1 MSQPLGHAAGVDAAM
16 SRAVDLA
23 ARALGRTSPNPVVG
37 CVVLDAD
44 GRVAGEGLHEF
55 AGGPHAEVNALRE
68 AGERARGGTAV
79 VTLEPCRH
87 TGRTGPCTQALL
99 DAGVARVVIAVPDP
113 TGPAGGGAQ
122 ELRDAGVEVLVGTGR
137 EAAEH
142 VNRAWLHAM
151 ALARPHVTWKLA
163 ATLDGR
169 TAAADGTSRWITGP
183 EARAEVHRLRARSDA
198 VLVGGG
204 TLRADDPHLAVRE
217 VTDAVQPLR
226 VVLDST
232 AGIPLSARVLDDAA
246 PTLVVV
252 AEGADTDHLV
262 AAGVDVL
269 AVRRATL
276 PAHGSRS
283 ARTGALGDPAG
294 VGGLD
299 LAAVLAALHGR
310 GIRSVLLEGGAHL
323 AGSFVAADLVDEV
336 VAHVAPVLLGNGSP
350 VLQDADI
357 TTITEALRLTTTDV
371 TRLGDDVAI
380 TATVRRDH

>member
-1 MSQPLGHAAGVDAAM
+1 MSQPVGHAAEVDAAM

-44 GRVAGEGLHEF
+44 GRVAGEGLHES
-55 AGGPHAEVNALRE
+55 AGGPHAEVNALRD

-99 DAGVARVVIAVPDP
+99 DAGVARVVVAVPDP
-113 TGPAGGGAQ
+113 TAAGGGVR

-137 EAAEH
+137 AAAEH

-151 ALARPHVTWKLA
+151 VHARPRVTWKLA

-169 TAAADGTSRWITGP
+169 TAAVDGSSRWITGP
-183 EARAEVHRLRARSDA
+183 EARAEVHRLRARCDA

-204 TLRADDPHLAVRE
+204 TLRADDPHLAVRD
-217 VTDAVQPLR
+217 VAGAVQPLR

-232 AGIPLSARVLDDAA
+232 GAIHLTARVLDDAA

-252 AEGADTDHLV
+252 AEGVDTAHLV

-269 AVRRATL
+269 AV
-276 PAHGSRS
+276 P
-283 ARTGALGDPAG
+283 RTGS
-294 VGGLD
+294 GLD
-299 LAAVLAALHGR
+299 LAAVLAALHER

-336 VAHVAPVLLGNGSP
+336 VAHVAPALLGSGRP
-350 VLQDADI
+350 VLQDAGI
-357 TTITEALRLTTTDV
+357 ATITEALRLTTTDV

>member
-1 MSQPLGHAAGVDAAM
+1 MSQPVGHAAEVDAAM
-16 SRAVDLA
+16 ARAVDLA

-44 GRVAGEGLHEF
+44 GRVVGEGFHES

-87 TGRTGPCTQALL
+87 TGRTGPCTRALL

-113 TGPAGGGAQ
+113 TATAGGGAQ
-122 ELRDAGVEVLVGTGR
+122 ELRDAGVEVQVGAGR
-137 EAAEH
+137 EAAER

-151 ALARPHVTWKLA
+151 TLARPHVTWKLA

-169 TAAADGTSRWITGP
+169 TAAEDGTSRWITGP
-183 EARAEVHRLRARSDA
+183 EARAEVHRLRARCDA

-204 TLRADDPHLAVRE
+204 TLRTDDPHLAVRD
-217 VTDAVQPLR
+217 VADAVQPLR
-226 VVLDST
+226 VVLDS
-232 AGIPLSARVLDDAA
+232 AAAIPLSARVLDDAA

-252 AEGADTDHLV
+252 AEGADTATLV

-269 AVRRATL
+269 AV
-276 PAHGSRS
+276 P
-283 ARTGALGDPAG
+283 RTDT
-294 VGGLD
+294 GLD
-299 LAAVLAALHGR
+299 LAAVLAALHER

-336 VAHVAPVLLGNGSP
+336 VAHVAPTLLGNGRP
-350 VLQDADI
+350 VLQDAGI
-357 TTITEALRLTTTDV
+357 TTITEALHLTTTDV

-380 TATVRRDH
+380 TAIVRRDH